1 MKTIIRGNQGG
12 FTLIELMIV
21 VVIVA
26 ILLAIALP
34 GFQDQVIRGHR
45 AAAQAQMLDIA
56 NREQQFLLANRT
68 YANKTL
74 METNGYTLPPEVAAH
89 YGYAV
94 TVALLTIPTFNITF
108 TPTGRQA
115 KDGALTLDHLGNK
128 GRGLDTDSWD

>member
-12 FTLIELMIV
+12 FTLIELMIT

-34 GFQDQVIRGHR
+34 GFQNQVIRGHR

-56 NREQQFLLANRT
+56 NREQQFLLANRA
-68 YANKTL
+68 YANKAT
-74 METNGYTLPPEVAAH
+74 MVANGYTLPPKVSAH
-89 YGYAV
+89 YEF
-94 TVALLTIPTFNITF
+94 TVAVGLATIPTFNITF
-108 TPTGRQA
+108 TPTGRQL

-128 GRGLDTDSWD
+128 GPVDKWK